1 MDKWK
6 CVVATG
12 AELTRHREVPKY
24 AEGLYE
30 LGHGLYA
37 WMVPNGSWGESNC
50 GLIVGDGEALLVDT
64 QWDVPCTQAVL
75 DAAARVLGSAR
86 IAHVVNTHS
95 DGDHC
100 WGNQLLPDAQTISSQ
115 ATFDEMLELHP
126 RSMIQ
131 LGLAARTLGRVPAL
145 KADQVGQWFRGM
157 LASYRFG
164 GVTRTRARYRFR
176 GQMNLAVGGR
186 QIELIELGPAHTSGD
201 LIVHVPDARAVFTG
215 DLLFID
221 CTPVMWAGPLGNWL
235 AALDR
240 ILAMDVDVIV
250 PGHGPIAD
258 KAGIRRLKGYFEF
271 IDHEARR
278 RYDAGVSADS
288 AAREIVLSKDFAE
301 SPYAAWDSPERLLVN
316 VHTLYR
322 QYAGRKRHLGKL
334 AILNI
339 MRKQALLAQMLPDA
353 TPAFM
358 RRRQEGT

>member
-1 MDKWK
+1 M
-6 CVVATG
+6 ATG
-12 AELTRHREVPKY
+12 ADITRHREIPRY

-30 LGHGLYA
+30 LGRGLYA

-64 QWDVPCTQAVL
+64 QWDLPCTQAVL
-75 DAAARVLGSAR
+75 GAAAQVLGSAR
-86 IAHVVNTHS
+86 ITHVVNTHS

-100 WGNQLLPDAQTISSQ
+100 WGNQLLPSAQTISSQ

-145 KADQVGQWFRGM
+145 KADRVGQWFRGM

-164 GVTRTRARYRFR
+164 SVTRTRPRYRFK
-176 GQMNLAVGGR
+176 GQMNLTVGGR

-201 LIVHVPDARAVFTG
+201 LIVRVPDAWAVFTG
-215 DLLFID
+215 DLLFIE
-221 CTPVMWAGPLGNWL
+221 CTPVMWAGPLENWL

-240 ILAMDVDVIV
+240 ILEMDVDVIV

-258 KAGIRRLKGYFEF
+258 KAAIRRLKGYFEF
-271 IDHEARR
+271 VDREARR
-278 RYDAGVSADS
+278 RYDAAIPADRAS
-288 AAREIVLSKDFAE
+288 REIVLSKEFAE

-322 QYAGRKRHLGKL
+322 QYAGRKGHLGKL
-334 AILNI
+334 ATLNI

-358 RRRQEGT
+358 RRR

>member
-1 MDKWK
+1 
-6 CVVATG
+6 
-12 AELTRHREVPKY
+12 
-24 AEGLYE
+24 
-30 LGHGLYA
+30 
-37 WMVPNGSWGESNC
+37 
-50 GLIVGDGEALLVDT
+50 
-64 QWDVPCTQAVL
+64 
-75 DAAARVLGSAR
+75 
-86 IAHVVNTHS
+86 
-95 DGDHC
+95 
-100 WGNQLLPDAQTISSQ
+100 
-115 ATFDEMLELHP
+115 MLELHP

-258 KAGIRRLKGYFEF
+258 KAAIRRLRAYFEF
-271 IDHEARR
+271 VDREARR

-288 AAREIVLSKDFAE
+288 AAREIVLGKDFAE

>member
-1 MDKWK
+1 LDKWK

-12 AELTRHREVPKY
+12 ADITRHREIPRY

-30 LGHGLYA
+30 LGRGLYA

-64 QWDVPCTQAVL
+64 QWDLPCTQAVL
-75 DAAARVLGSAR
+75 GAAAQVLGSAR
-86 IAHVVNTHS
+86 ITHVVNTHS

-100 WGNQLLPDAQTISSQ
+100 WGNQLLPSAQTISSQ

-126 RSMIQ
+126 RSMIE
-131 LGLAARTLGRVPAL
+131 LGLAARTLGRVPAF
-145 KADQVGQWFRGM
+145 KADRVGQWFRGM

-164 GVTRTRARYRFR
+164 GVTRTRARYRFE
-176 GQMNLAVGGR
+176 GQMNLTVGGR

-221 CTPVMWAGPLGNWL
+221 CTPVMWAGPLENWL

-240 ILAMDVDVIV
+240 ILEMDQDVIV

-258 KAGIRRLKGYFEF
+258 RAAIRRLKGYFEF
-271 IDHEARR
+271 VDREARQ
-278 RYDAGVSADS
+278 RYDAGVPADK

-301 SPYAAWDSPERLLVN
+301 SQYAAWDSPERLLVN

-322 QYAGRKRHLGKL
+322 QYAGRKGHRGKL
-334 AILNI
+334 AILNM

-358 RRRQEGT
+358 RRR